1 MIKVIF
7 INPKGNKNVITDLN
21 RTKKEIIDHFDE
33 FWMQGSGDGYIEF
46 WVDDKKISTL
56 MLGPNIQYGLYL
68 HYINWTEKEDLL
80 SLYDENR
87 LAEVAETAEEIYASI
102 GLFLPKK
109 KAWKAIQYFV
119 KTGKPLSSR
128 LNNN

>member
-46 WVDDKKISTL
+46 W
-56 MLGPNIQYGLYL
+56 
-68 HYINWTEKEDLL
+68 
-80 SLYDENR
+80 
-87 LAEVAETAEEIYASI
+87 
-102 GLFLPKK
+102 
-109 KAWKAIQYFV
+109 
-119 KTGKPLSSR
+119 
-128 LNNN
+128 